1 MEEEL
6 QQMLQTYIEQG
17 IRNFIIFPYNNIGE
31 LTRQILRRVFH
42 IQELFFVDNKLC
54 RCNPKIR
61 DIQYLQEYLLT
72 HQKDNIHIIAA
83 SHNSETIKY
92 IRGQCKSAEI
102 IVPFPELRP
111 RGSYGPLVDNPYMIR
126 SMGQFCCFAAG
137 SAVVENHPLDFV
149 TQHTFIYSP
158 CVTPEID
165 NQKFTVYDFNQEV
178 EIGNDVWFGRNVIVV
193 SGVKIGN
200 GVRAAA
206 GAVITKD
213 VPDYAVVAGVPAR
226 IIKYRFTPDQIKKL
240 NEIAWWDWPDEKIRE
255 CYDDFLDINVF
266 LQKHYAA
273 KD

>member
-1 MEEEL
+1 M
-6 QQMLQTYIEQG
+6 
-17 IRNFIIFPYNNIGE
+17 
-31 LTRQILRRVFH
+31 
-42 IQELFFVDNKLC
+42 
-54 RCNPKIR
+54 
-61 DIQYLQEYLLT
+61 
-72 HQKDNIHIIAA
+72 IH
-83 SHNSETIKY
+83 
-92 IRGQCKSAEI
+92 R
-102 IVPFPELRP
+102 
-111 RGSYGPLVDNPYMIR
+111 
-126 SMGQFCCFAAG
+126 
-137 SAVVENHPLDFV
+137 
-149 TQHTFIYSP
+149 
-158 CVTPEID
+158 
-165 NQKFTVYDFNQEV
+165 FN
-178 EIGNDVWFGRNVIVV
+178 RNVIVV